1 MKNIETL
8 LTWGLGVLAIVL
20 IVLSSLNT
28 TSTDFNISNVNS
40 DVNDGFNL
48 NHDHQ
53 IQKASSFNVKD
64 PNMGIAAM
72 AEALGEFQEVSIIV
86 KGDVD
91 EDEDNIIMI
100 ADTNAFEVI
109 FDDGEQKII
118 IIADEDNSDE

>member
-1 MKNIETL
+1 MKNIETP

-53 IQKASSFNVKD
+53 TQEASVFNVKD
-64 PNMGIAAM
+64 PNMGMAAM
-72 AEALGEFQEVSIIV
+72 EVGLEVISDLIGDSLEGIIV
-86 KGDVD
+86 FEEGD
-91 EDEDNIIMI
+91 
-100 ADTNAFEVI
+100 
-109 FDDGEQKII
+109 QKII
-118 IIADEDNSDE
+118 MDTDENNSDE

>member
-1 MKNIETL
+1 MKNIETP

-53 IQKASSFNVKD
+53 TQNESTFNIKD

-72 AEALGEFQEVSIIV
+72 GEAFGGKVIFDE
-86 KGDVD
+86 GDQK
-91 EDEDNIIMI
+91 IIMI
-100 ADTNAFEVI
+100 DDMDSSSAVKFIDDLKLQGAEILSEVI
-109 FDDGEQKII
+109 L
-118 IIADEDNSDE
+118 EDNSDE

>member
-1 MKNIETL
+1 MKNIETP

-53 IQKASSFNVKD
+53 IQEASSFNVKD

-72 AEALGEFQEVSIIV
+72 ANAVGGQVIF
-86 KGDVD
+86 D
-91 EDEDNIIMI
+91 EGNQKIIMI
-100 ADTNAFEVI
+100 DDMDSSSAVKLIDDLKLQGAEILSEVI
-109 FDDGEQKII
+109 L
-118 IIADEDNSDE
+118 EDNSDE

>member
-1 MKNIETL
+1 MKNIETP

-53 IQKASSFNVKD
+53 TQNESSFNIKD
-64 PNMGIAAM
+64 PNMGMAAM
-72 AEALGEFQEVSIIV
+72 AADLEVISDLAGDSLEGIIIFEN
-86 KGDVD
+86 D
-91 EDEDNIIMI
+91 ELKDIIMI
-100 ADTNAFEVI
+100 AD
-109 FDDGEQKII
+109 
-118 IIADEDNSDE
+118 EDSSDE

>member
-1 MKNIETL
+1 MKNIETP

-53 IQKASSFNVKD
+53 TQNESTFNIKD

-72 AEALGEFQEVSIIV
+72 GEAFGE
-86 KGDVD
+86 K
-91 EDEDNIIMI
+91 
-100 ADTNAFEVI
+100 VI
-109 FDDGEQKII
+109 FDDGDQKII
-118 IIADEDNSDE
+118 MIDDMDSSSVVKFIDDLKLQGAEILSEVILEDNSDE

>member
-1 MKNIETL
+1 MKNIETP

-53 IQKASSFNVKD
+53 KQEATVYNIGVWGEKTCSESSNEEAPADSAGVIIFEDGELKD
-64 PNMGIAAM
+64 
-72 AEALGEFQEVSIIV
+72 
-86 KGDVD
+86 
-91 EDEDNIIMI
+91 IIM
-100 ADTNAFEVI
+100 VV
-109 FDDGEQKII
+109 
-118 IIADEDNSDE
+118 DEDNSDE

>member
-1 MKNIETL
+1 MKNIETP

-53 IQKASSFNVKD
+53 IQEASSFNVKD
-64 PNMGIAAM
+64 PNMDMATMEADLELAIDSFEGI
-72 AEALGEFQEVSIIV
+72 IIFEE
-86 KGDVD
+86 GD
-91 EDEDNIIMI
+91 
-100 ADTNAFEVI
+100 
-109 FDDGEQKII
+109 QKII
-118 IIADEDNSDE
+118 VVDDENNSDEIIVVDEDNSDE

>member
-1 MKNIETL
+1 MKNIETP

-53 IQKASSFNVKD
+53 IQEASSFNVKD
-64 PNMGIAAM
+64 PNMGMAAM
-72 AEALGEFQEVSIIV
+72 AADLEVAIIDSLEGIIIFEE
-86 KGDVD
+86 GDQK
-91 EDEDNIIMI
+91 IIMI
-100 ADTNAFEVI
+100 ADEN
-109 FDDGEQKII
+109 
-118 IIADEDNSDE
+118 NSDE

>member
-1 MKNIETL
+1 MKNIETP

-20 IVLSSLNT
+20 IVLSSLNS
-28 TSTDFNISNVNS
+28 TSADFNISNVNS

-72 AEALGEFQEVSIIV
+72 AKAVGGQVIFDE
-86 KGDVD
+86 GDQK
-91 EDEDNIIMI
+91 IIMI
-100 ADTNAFEVI
+100 DDMDSSSAVKFIDDLKLQGAEILSEVI
-109 FDDGEQKII
+109 L
-118 IIADEDNSDE
+118 EDNSEK

>member
-1 MKNIETL
+1 MKNIETP

-20 IVLSSLNT
+20 IVLSSLNS
-28 TSTDFNISNVNS
+28 TSVDFNISNVNS

-72 AEALGEFQEVSIIV
+72 AKAVGGQVIFDE
-86 KGDVD
+86 GDQK
-91 EDEDNIIMI
+91 IIMI
-100 ADTNAFEVI
+100 DDMDSSSAVKFIDDLKLQGAEILSEVI
-109 FDDGEQKII
+109 L
-118 IIADEDNSDE
+118 EDNSDE

>member
-1 MKNIETL
+1 MKNIETP

-53 IQKASSFNVKD
+53 TQNESSFNIKE
-64 PNMGIAAM
+64 PNMGMAAM
-72 AEALGEFQEVSIIV
+72 AADLEIIS
-86 KGDVD
+86 DLAVD
-91 EDEDNIIMI
+91 SLEGIIIFENDELKDIIMI
-100 ADTNAFEVI
+100 AD
-109 FDDGEQKII
+109 
-118 IIADEDNSDE
+118 EDSSDE

>member
-1 MKNIETL
+1 MKNIETP

-53 IQKASSFNVKD
+53 IQEASSFNVKD
-64 PNMGIAAM
+64 PNMGMAAM
-72 AEALGEFQEVSIIV
+72 EAGLEVISDLIGDSLEGIIV
-86 KGDVD
+86 FEEGD
-91 EDEDNIIMI
+91 
-100 ADTNAFEVI
+100 
-109 FDDGEQKII
+109 QKII
-118 IIADEDNSDE
+118 MVADENNSDE

>member
-1 MKNIETL
+1 MKNIETP

-53 IQKASSFNVKD
+53 IQEASSFNVKD
-64 PNMGIAAM
+64 PNMGMAAIAKAV
-72 AEALGEFQEVSIIV
+72 GEQVIFDE
-86 KGDVD
+86 GDQK
-91 EDEDNIIMI
+91 IIMI
-100 ADTNAFEVI
+100 DDMDSSSAVKFIDDLKLKGAEILSEVI
-109 FDDGEQKII
+109 L
-118 IIADEDNSDE
+118 EDNSDE

>member
-1 MKNIETL
+1 MKNIETP

-64 PNMGIAAM
+64 PNMGIAAI
-72 AEALGEFQEVSIIV
+72 EADLEVAIDCLEGIIIFEE
-86 KGDVD
+86 GD
-91 EDEDNIIMI
+91 
-100 ADTNAFEVI
+100 
-109 FDDGEQKII
+109 QKII
-118 IIADEDNSDE
+118 VVDDDDNSDE

>member
-1 MKNIETL
+1 MKNIETP

-64 PNMGIAAM
+64 PNISIAAM
-72 AEALGEFQEVSIIV
+72 AKAVGGQVIFDE
-86 KGDVD
+86 GDQK
-91 EDEDNIIMI
+91 IIMI
-100 ADTNAFEVI
+100 DDMDSSSAVKFIDDLKLQGAEILSEVI
-109 FDDGEQKII
+109 LK
-118 IIADEDNSDE
+118 DNSDE

>member
-1 MKNIETL
+1 MKNIETP

-53 IQKASSFNVKD
+53 IQEASSFNVKD
-64 PNMGIAAM
+64 QNMDM
-72 AEALGEFQEVSIIV
+72 ASMEADLEVAIDSLEEIIIFEE
-86 KGDVD
+86 GD
-91 EDEDNIIMI
+91 
-100 ADTNAFEVI
+100 
-109 FDDGEQKII
+109 QKII
-118 IIADEDNSDE
+118 MGTDKNNSDE

>member
-1 MKNIETL
+1 MKNIETP

-53 IQKASSFNVKD
+53 IQEASSFNVKD

-72 AEALGEFQEVSIIV
+72 AESFGGKVIF
-86 KGDVD
+86 D
-91 EDEDNIIMI
+91 EGEDNIIMI
-100 ADTNAFEVI
+100 ADTNTFEVI
-109 FDDGEQKII
+109 FDDGDQKII
-118 IIADEDNSDE
+118 IVADEDNSDE